1 MPKFRITSRGGTTL
15 TKIPAALKVR
25 YVGYATGDPKKT
37 LTFEVVSKAEFVNG
51 TFSIPEWAPIEKAT
65 DLLPPVGVL
74 TSLEVEADIP
84 SDVTFYRSTILTF
97 KLKLVETKRVGK
109 GGKVEIVY
117 SVEGLSQS
125 VSIPLTEIPR
135 SKKEIAER
143 RENIKL
149 DAAKTASDKRSRAA
163 DRSAEA

>member
-25 YVGYATGDPKKT
+25 YVGYATGDPKKR
-37 LTFEVVSKAEFVNG
+37 LTYEVVSKAEFVNG
-51 TFSIPEWAPIEKAT
+51 TFSIPEWAPIQKAS

-74 TSLEVEADIP
+74 TSLEVEADMP
-84 SDVTFYRSTILTF
+84 SDVTFYETTMLTF
-97 KLKLVETKRVGK
+97 KLKLVKTERVGK
-109 GGKVEIVY
+109 GGKVEIFY
-117 SVEGLSQS
+117 SVEGLPQS

-143 RENIKL
+143 RENIKITAEK
-149 DAAKTASDKRSRAA
+149 AAEAKRPRAA
-163 DRSAEA
+163 EA

>member
-37 LTFEVVSKAEFVNG
+37 ITFDVVSKALFENG
-51 TFSIPEWAPIEKAT
+51 TYEIPEWYPITKVT
-65 DLLPPVGVL
+65 DLLPPLGVL

-84 SDVTFYRSTILTF
+84 SDVTFYKSTILTF
-97 KLKLVETKRVGK
+97 KLKLVQTKL
-109 GGKVEIVY
+109 GGTGDKPKIVY
-117 SVEGLSQS
+117 SVEGLPQS

-135 SKKEIAER
+135 SKKEIAAR

-149 DAAKTASDKRSRAA
+149 DAAKAASDKRPKG
-163 DRSAEA
+163 AEA